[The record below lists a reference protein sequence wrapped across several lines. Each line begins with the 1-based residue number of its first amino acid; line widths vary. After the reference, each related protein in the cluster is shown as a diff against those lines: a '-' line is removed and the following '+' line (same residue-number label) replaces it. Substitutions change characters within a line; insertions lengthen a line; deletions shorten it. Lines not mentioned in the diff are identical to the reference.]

1 MTGAG
6 VVDIKKALEQSG
18 GDEEKAIEILRKKG
32 IEKAAKKSS
41 RQVREGLIGAY
52 LHTNGK
58 VASLVKIFCET
69 DFVAKNDEFQQLAKD
84 LAMHV
89 VAMSPMAVNPEQI
102 SGDFVAKEK
111 EIWEEQLKNEGKPAE
126 MIEKIIEG
134 KEKKL
139 RNDLALMT
147 QNFVKNPEITVGQL
161 VKEKIAKVGENIQV
175 GEFVRYEL

>member
-6 VVDIKKALEQSG
+6 VVDIKKALEQSDG
-18 GDEEKAIEILRKKG
+18 NEEKAIEILRKKG

-41 RQVREGLIGAY
+41 RQAGEGLIGAY

-58 VASLVKIFCET
+58 VASLVKVFCET
-69 DFVAKNDEFQQLAKD
+69 DFVAKNEEFQQLTKD

-89 VAMSPMAVNPEQI
+89 VAMNPMAINPEQV
-102 SGDFVAKEK
+102 SDDFVAKEK
-111 EIWEEQLKNEGKPAE
+111 EIWKEQLKNEGKPAE

-139 RNDLALMT
+139 RNDSALMT
-147 QNFVKNPEITVGQL
+147 QNFVKDPEMTVEQL
-161 VKEKIAKVGENIQV
+161 IKEKIAKVGENIQV
-175 GEFVRYEL
+175 GEFVRFEL